1 MRIDPCKHFW
11 CHDCRQVKCWF
22 KRLRNWLSIFSLL
35 FLLVGCGMLP
45 LRPGKS
51 SFASATTQGQ
61 LVQSEN
67 PKDESKQIYTRT
79 EEAGKVVETVETVIG
94 GAQKDVAR
102 EMAVKLGSLK
112 GIIYLGA
119 LVFLFGVASAFWLP
133 LKAVVGSVTTSAV
146 IAVAGLALIILPSLI
161 VGNEILILCV
171 AFGGAALYFFA
182 HRHGGIRGQLKSLQK

>member
-1 MRIDPCKHFW
+1 
-11 CHDCRQVKCWF
+11 
-22 KRLRNWLSIFSLL
+22 
-35 FLLVGCGMLP
+35 MLP

-51 SFASATTQGQ
+51 SFASATASGQ

-67 PKDESKQIYTRT
+67 PKNESKQVYTRT
-79 EEAGKVVETVETVIG
+79 EEAGKVTETVETIIG

-102 EMAVKLGSLK
+102 EMAAKLGSLK
-112 GIIYLGA
+112 GIVYLGA

-146 IAVAGLALIILPSLI
+146 IAVAGLALIVLPSII

-171 AFGGAALYFFA
+171 ALGGAGLYFFA
-182 HRHGGIRGQLKSLQK
+182 HRHGGIRGQLNSIK

>member
-1 MRIDPCKHFW
+1 MKIDPCKHLW

-51 SFASATTQGQ
+51 SFASATTSGQ

-79 EEAGKVVETVETVIG
+79 EEAGKVTETVETVIG

-102 EMAVKLGSLK
+102 EMAAKLGSLK
-112 GIIYLGA
+112 GIVYLGA

-133 LKAVVGSVTTSAV
+133 LKAVVGSVTTSAI
-146 IAVAGLALIILPSLI
+146 IAVAGIALIVLPSLI

-171 AFGGAALYFFA
+171 ALGGAALYFFA
-182 HRHGGIRGQLKSLQK
+182 HRHGGLRGQLKSLQQ